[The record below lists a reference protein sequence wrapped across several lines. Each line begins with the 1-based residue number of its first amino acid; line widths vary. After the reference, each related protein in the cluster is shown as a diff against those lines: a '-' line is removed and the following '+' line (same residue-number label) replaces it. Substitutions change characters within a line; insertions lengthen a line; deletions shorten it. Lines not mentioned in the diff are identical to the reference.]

1 MFWKVVYDV
10 YEISEKCDTIIFM
23 GCRECAT
30 FSAWDCCSEAQHENK
45 F

>member
-30 FSAWDCCSEAQHENK
+30 FRVGLLLRGSA
-45 F
+45 